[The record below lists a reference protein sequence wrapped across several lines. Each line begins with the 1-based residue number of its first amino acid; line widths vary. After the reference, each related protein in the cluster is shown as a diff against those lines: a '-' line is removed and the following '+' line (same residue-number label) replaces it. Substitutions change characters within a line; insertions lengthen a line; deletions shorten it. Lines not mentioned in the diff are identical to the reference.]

1 MLLNSQ
7 YTINKI
13 PMKIADLKIPGNIL
27 LAPMSNV
34 TNLPFR
40 LMCRTYGAS
49 LTYSEM
55 ISADAVIYENEKS
68 IKRGISCDDERPLG
82 IQIFGNS
89 PETMTTAALRIEE
102 IYQPEIIDVNF
113 GCPAKLLTKDGC
125 GSALLKSPE
134 LIHEIIKKL
143 SDNLSTPV
151 TAKIRILPDMDKTLE
166 IAHLIERA
174 GASAITV
181 HGRTQQQ
188 QYSGK
193 ANHEYVRKIKQ
204 ELNIPVIANGD
215 IVDEISAQQTLEY
228 TGCDGIMIGRAA
240 MGNPFLFRR
249 ISHFLET
256 GEMLDYRQC
265 SQRIADLRE
274 YFGLLEEYDLAP
286 TVHIKAQAQ
295 WFTRGMRNGR
305 HIRRSIAEAK
315 CVEDIFES
323 LEEMCKH
330 AE

>member
-1 MLLNSQ
+1 
-7 YTINKI
+7 
-13 PMKIADLKIPGNIL
+13 MKIADLKIPGNIL

-40 LMCRTYGAS
+40 LMCRQYGAS

-55 ISADAVIYENEKS
+55 ISSDAVIYENKKT
-68 IKRGISCDDERPLG
+68 INRGISCEDERPLG

-89 PETMTTAALRIEE
+89 PGIMTTAALKIEE
-102 IYQPEIIDVNF
+102 VYRPEIMDVNF

-134 LIHEIIKKL
+134 LIHEIVKEL

-151 TAKIRILPDMDKTLE
+151 TAKIRILPDMDKTLK
-166 IAHLIERA
+166 IAHLIESA

-181 HGRTQQQ
+181 HGRTRQQ

-193 ANHEYVRKIKQ
+193 ADHDYVRKIKQ
-204 ELNIPVIANGD
+204 ELSIPVIANGD

-228 TGCDGIMIGRAA
+228 TECDGIMIGRAA
-240 MGNPFLFRR
+240 MGNPFLFKR
-249 ISHFLET
+249 ISHYLET
-256 GEMLDYRQC
+256 GKLLEYEEC
-265 SQRIADLRE
+265 SQRVADIRE
-274 YFGLLEEYDLAP
+274 YFSLLEKYELMH

-305 HIRRSIAEAK
+305 HIRKNIDTAANIE
-315 CVEDIFES
+315 EILQS
-323 LEEMCKH
+323 LDEMCKH
-330 AE
+330 VN

>member
-1 MLLNSQ
+1 
-7 YTINKI
+7 
-13 PMKIADLKIPGNIL
+13 MKIADLKIPGNIL

-40 LMCRTYGAS
+40 LMCRQYGAS

-55 ISADAVIYENEKS
+55 ISADAVIYENKKT
-68 IKRGISCDDERPLG
+68 INRGISCEDERPLG

-89 PETMTTAALRIEE
+89 PEIMTTAALRIEE
-102 IYQPEIIDVNF
+102 VYRPEIIDVNF

-134 LIHEIIKKL
+134 LIHEIVKEL

-166 IAHLIERA
+166 IAHLIESA
-174 GASAITV
+174 GATAITV
-181 HGRTQQQ
+181 HGRTRQQ

-193 ANHEYVRKIKQ
+193 ADHDYVRKIKQ
-204 ELNIPVIANGD
+204 ELSIPVIANGD
-215 IVDEISAQQTLEY
+215 IMDEISAQQTLEY
-228 TGCDGIMIGRAA
+228 TDCDAIMIGRAA
-240 MGNPFLFRR
+240 MGNPFLFKR
-249 ISHFLET
+249 ISHYLGT
-256 GEMLDYRQC
+256 GEMLEYEEC
-265 SQRIADLRE
+265 SQRVADIRE
-274 YFGLLEEYDLAP
+274 YFGLLEEYELMH

-305 HIRRSIAEAK
+305 HIRKSIDTAANIE
-315 CVEDIFES
+315 EILQS
-323 LEEMCKH
+323 LDEMCKH
-330 AE
+330 VE

>member
-1 MLLNSQ
+1 
-7 YTINKI
+7 
-13 PMKIADLKIPGNIL
+13 MKIADLKIPGNIL

-40 LMCRTYGAS
+40 LMCRQYGAS

-55 ISADAVIYENEKS
+55 ISADAVIYENKKT
-68 IKRGISCDDERPLG
+68 INRGISCEDERPLG

-89 PETMTTAALRIEE
+89 PEIMTNAALKIEE
-102 IYQPEIIDVNF
+102 VYRPEIIDVNF

-125 GSALLKSPE
+125 GSALLKSPG
-134 LIHEIIKKL
+134 LIHEIVEKL

-166 IAHLIERA
+166 IAHLIESA

-181 HGRTQQQ
+181 HGRTRQQ

-193 ANHEYVRKIKQ
+193 ADHDYVRKIKQ
-204 ELNIPVIANGD
+204 ELSIPVIANGD

-228 TGCDGIMIGRAA
+228 TECDGIMIGRAA
-240 MGNPFLFRR
+240 MGNPFLFKR
-249 ISHFLET
+249 ISHYLET
-256 GEMLDYRQC
+256 GELLEYEEC
-265 SQRIADLRE
+265 SQRVADIRE
-274 YFGLLEEYDLAP
+274 YFGLLEEYELMN

-305 HIRRSIAEAK
+305 HIRKNIDTAAGIE
-315 CVEDIFES
+315 EILQGLD
-323 LEEMCKH
+323 EMCKH
-330 AE
+330 VN